1 MEFTAPVE
9 KEKSSLWMKS
19 RAILIGLLLI
29 PVNIYWLTVVEV
41 RWYSL
46 DGSCLPLFVEP
57 IFILLIIALLN
68 LAISRFAPGASLAQ
82 GELLCIYIML
92 VASVAIAGHDMI
104 QNLFGLIAHP
114 FWFATPENEWG
125 ELFFRYIPEW
135 LTVSDRAIL
144 KGYYEGNSTIYAME
158 HIKAWLVPLSIWG
171 VFIFVL
177 IFVMFCINVII
188 RKRWTEDEKLAY
200 PIIQLPLA
208 MTRQG
213 TAKSIFF
220 NKLLWIGFAIA
231 AVIDVIN
238 GFHYLYPSV
247 PGIPVKSIDLQSFFT
262 EKPWNAIG
270 WTPLRFYP
278 LAIGIAFF
286 LPLDLS
292 FSCWF
297 FYLFRKA
304 ENIFGSLV
312 GWGSLPSF
320 PYFNEQAFGAWMGL
334 CFVAL
339 WASRGHLKEVFY
351 KAFGRK
357 SALDDAREPIRY
369 KTALLGILAGTI
381 FLALFSIKAGMEVW
395 VVPIFFFICFAIAI
409 AITRVRA
416 ELGTPHEI
424 YFIRPHEVIAAVFG
438 TRSVSPGSLTILSYF
453 WWFTR
458 CNRCHPMPTQLEALK
473 MAESTRISGRKVLI
487 AILLGTVFGFVI
499 ASWANLGILYRD
511 GATVSVEG
519 FHAFTGWGAFDPLQR
534 WLSNPTNIDTPGV
547 SFMGVGLISVFFLMA
562 MRMRFFWWPLHP
574 AGYALSVSFAM
585 DLVWFA
591 FFISWLVKLII
602 LRYGG
607 IRFHRRAIPIFLG
620 LILGDYT
627 VGAIWSIIGAIIGI
641 PTYKIYE

>member
-1 MEFTAPVE
+1 MKNEQ
-9 KEKSSLWMKS
+9 SSIWTRS
-19 RAILIGLLLI
+19 RPILIGLLLI

-57 IFILLIIALLN
+57 IFILFIIALLN
-68 LAISRFAPGASLAQ
+68 LAVAKFAPGSSLTQ

-92 VASVAIAGHDMI
+92 TASVAIAGHDMI

-114 FWFATPENEWG
+114 FQFATPENEWE
-125 ELFFRYIPEW
+125 ELFFRHIPGW
-135 LTVSDRAIL
+135 LTVDDKDIL
-144 KGYYEGNSTIYAME
+144 RGYYEGNSTLYTAR
-158 HIKAWLVPLSIWG
+158 HIKAWLVPLASWG
-171 VFIFVL
+171 VL
-177 IFVMFCINVII
+177 IFILIFMMLCINVII

-208 MTRQG
+208 MTRQ
-213 TAKSIFF
+213 SIANNLFF
-220 NKLLWIGFAIA
+220 GKLLWVGFAVA
-231 AVIDVIN
+231 AIIDIIN
-238 GFHYLYPSV
+238 GLHYLYPSV
-247 PGIPVKSIDLQSFFT
+247 PEIPVKSINLRRFFT

-278 LAIGIAFF
+278 LAMGIAFF

-304 ENIFGSLV
+304 ENILGSLI
-312 GWGSLPSF
+312 GWRSLPGF

-334 CFVAL
+334 CFIAA
-339 WASRGHLKEVFY
+339 WASRSHLREVFFR
-351 KAFGRK
+351 AFGRK
-357 SALDDAREPIRY
+357 SSLDDAKEPIRY
-369 KTALLGILAGTI
+369 RTALLGIILGML
-381 FLALFSIKAGMEVW
+381 FLVFFSSKAGMEIW
-395 VVPIFFFICFAIAI
+395 VIPIFFFIYFSLAI

-424 YFIRPHEVIAAVFG
+424 YFIRPHEVMAAVFG
-438 TRSVSPGSLTILSYF
+438 TRSLNPSSLTILSYY

-473 MAESTRISGRKVLI
+473 MAESARISGKRVLF
-487 AILLGTVFGFVI
+487 AILLGTVFSFLV
-499 ASWANLGILYRD
+499 ASWANLAILYKN
-511 GATVSVEG
+511 GAAVSVRG

-534 WLSNPTNIDTPGV
+534 WLANPTNIDTPGV
-547 SFMGVGLISVFFLMA
+547 SFMGIGLISVFSLMA

-574 AGYALSVSFAM
+574 AGYALAVSFAM

-591 FFISWLVKLII
+591 FLISWAIKLVI

-607 IRFHRRAIPIFLG
+607 IKVHRRAIPFFLG
-620 LILGDYT
+620 LILGDY
-627 VGAIWSIIGAIIGI
+627 VIGSIWSIIGAIVGI